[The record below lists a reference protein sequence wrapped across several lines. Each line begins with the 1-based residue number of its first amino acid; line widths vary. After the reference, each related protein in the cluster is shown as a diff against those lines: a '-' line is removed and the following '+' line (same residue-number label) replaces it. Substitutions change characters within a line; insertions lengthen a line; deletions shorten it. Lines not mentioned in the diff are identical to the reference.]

1 MKPSLFEYVVPD
13 SVTEAVDALSTD
25 PGAMVLAGGQSLI
38 PAMNFRLAGPS
49 RLVDLR
55 KIEALRKVVIDN
67 GVIRVGAMV
76 RHRAL
81 ELNDEVHRAN
91 PLIREALGY
100 VAHIPIRNRGTIVGS
115 LCHADA
121 AAEMPLVLVLTGGAV
136 NAQSNAGVRR
146 IPADEFFQ
154 FHMTTTRAPD
164 ELIVSA
170 EIPVLPD
177 DAGFAFEEFARR
189 NGDYAIAA
197 VGAIIRRDGGG
208 SVVDASVAACGIGS
222 RPLRLEAV
230 EEAVK
235 GTGLEDDD
243 LSAATAASA
252 QYVTAPDD
260 IHATTAYRRHLLG
273 GLLRRALKRAAAPP
287 HAA

>member
-1 MKPSLFEYVVPD
+1 MKPSSFEYVVPG
-13 SVTEAVDALSTD
+13 SVAEAVDALSD
-25 PGAMVLAGGQSLI
+25 EPGAMVLAGGQSLI

-49 RLVDLR
+49 RLIDLR
-55 KIEALRKVVIDN
+55 KIDDLRQLVIKD
-67 GVIRVGAMV
+67 GVIHIGAMV
-76 RHRAL
+76 RHREL
-81 ELNDEVHRAN
+81 ELNGEVHRAN
-91 PLIREALGY
+91 PLIRAALGY
-100 VAHIPIRNRGTIVGS
+100 VAHVPIRNRGTVVGS

-121 AAEMPLVLVLTGGAV
+121 AAEMPLVMVLTGGTLV
-136 NAQSNAGVRR
+136 AQSTSGGRR
-146 IPADEFFQ
+146 ISADDFFQ

-170 EIPVLPD
+170 EIPVMPQ

-197 VGAIIRRDGGG
+197 VGAIVRRDSGGLIAE
-208 SVVDASVAACGIGS
+208 ASVAACGIGS

-230 EEAVK
+230 EQAVL
-235 GTGLEDDD
+235 GTGLDEDD
-243 LSAATAASA
+243 LSAAVAASE

-273 GLLRRALKRAAAPP
+273 GLLRRALTRAGQQRLA
-287 HAA
+287 